1 MTPKSDSPASP
12 SWSRPRSPT
21 HRRAE
26 ICSSADE
33 QVALRRVSTLV
44 AMSKPPA
51 EAFAVVGQVVE
62 RLFGSDDVVV
72 AKFDAEGPALVVVG
86 VARKR

>member
-1 MTPKSDSPASP
+1 
-12 SWSRPRSPT
+12 
-21 HRRAE
+21 
-26 ICSSADE
+26 
-33 QVALRRVSTLV
+33 VSTLV